1 MWDNFNSRFTSVK
14 TRLSQVA
21 KDVFDQAEELAAP
34 RADDSSTFSD
44 SQLPAEH
51 SGSEVSALKARIQ
64 ADKSRSSDQRR
75 AGQGTQRPTSFGIIR
90 PPAET
95 VQPEPCH
102 GDWPETSAPAA
113 NGDGPLHSPD
123 TARLKAQ
130 VSQLKAELINATQ
143 SHEEEM
149 ERVDSQHRMEVGA
162 LTADLEATRRQAAAQ
177 EGAGDE

>member
-1 MWDNFNSRFTSVK
+1 MTARRSPTVNFQ
-14 TRLSQVA
+14 LSTAEA
-21 KDVFDQAEELAAP
+21 KFQPSKHAFKPTNLVLVI
-34 RADDSSTFSD
+34 
-44 SQLPAEH
+44 
-51 SGSEVSALKARIQ
+51 SGAL
-64 ADKSRSSDQRR
+64 
-75 AGQGTQRPTSFGIIR
+75 GTGTQRPTSFGIIR